1 MVTVSQCVPMVTE
14 SELMLPS
21 SFTAPTECV
30 PPSQTTQTTPQK
42 ATTASAPVSPQ
53 TASKEAIYAC
63 DILPLDVARKAGLL
77 ESSLRAPVASCE
89 VSPKRESAFFEKHE
103 SANFNETPLKAT
115 VTSNN
120 ESNPSK
126 EPTYENESEDA
137 IQQQSSKAAP
147 AVGEPVELL
156 TAIVSPAFESEATR
170 ELPDLDICRYS
181 FWSRV
186 RAMTHSR
193 LFRALCC
200 IQLSSE
206 NSGTTQEAE
215 AKMERVAAILEQSPL
230 ARRAL
235 DWTAIALFGLLVILY
250 FVFK

>member
-1 MVTVSQCVPMVTE
+1 MVTE
-14 SELMLPS
+14 SELILPT
-21 SFTAPTECV
+21 SFAAPTECV

-42 ATTASAPVSPQ
+42 APTVSAPVPPQ

-77 ESSLRAPVASCE
+77 ESSLRAPLASCE

-103 SANFNETPLKAT
+103 SANSNETPLKTT
-115 VTSNN
+115 VTSNYYG
-120 ESNPSK
+120 SNPSK

-137 IQQQSSKAAP
+137 TQQQSSKAAA
-147 AVGEPVELL
+147 AVGEPLELQ
-156 TAIVSPAFESEATR
+156 TAVVSRALESEATR
-170 ELPDLDICRYS
+170 ELPDLHICRYS

-200 IQLSSE
+200 IHLNAD
-206 NSGTTQEAE
+206 NSGTMQDAE
-215 AKMERVAAILEQSPL
+215 AMTERVNRAAILEQSPL

-235 DWTAIALFGLLVILY
+235 DWMAIALFGLLIILY